1 MPGDFF
7 AKLISKLSAESAQD
21 NTGNEADQHDVSE
34 NHGVVVDIESDK
46 ALHSCTGTENRET
59 ITARK

>member
-46 ALHSCTGTENRET
+46 ALHSCTVQKIVET